1 MDLLQPE
8 QKLGI
13 YFQKEEKL
21 VEIFCTISKVFD
33 DRINIELPP
42 YFMRYIEF
50 LDVGKRLTIK
60 VFSKMGTIDFNGVVI
75 TSPLE
80 DDFSVELDY
89 NAMKLTPG
97 DEIPTIEAIE
107 KLNIKRGDED
117 FYVKTIEFSTESL
130 KFYSDKEFKQDESF
144 NCELILPKDY
154 GTISFR
160 GTVTDVDT
168 VYQNE
173 YTIAYSYMNEYDR
186 QTLLYYMYLYTNSIS
201 QDEI

>member
-1 MDLLQPE
+1 MDLLQPG

-13 YFQKEEKL
+13 NFQKDDKL

-33 DRINIELPP
+33 DRINIDLPQ
-42 YFMRYIEF
+42 YFMRYIDY

-60 VFSKMGTIDFNGVVI
+60 VFSKFGTVDFNGIVI

-97 DEIPTIEAIE
+97 EEIPRIEAIE
-107 KLNIKRGDED
+107 KINIKRKEDE
-117 FYVKTIEFSTESL
+117 FTANTIEISTESL
-130 KFYSDKEFKQDESF
+130 KFYSDKKFELEDTF
-144 NCELILPKDY
+144 NCELILPHDY

-160 GTVTDVDT
+160 ATVIDVDE

-173 YTIAYSYMNEYDR
+173 YTVSYSCMSEYDR
-186 QTLLYYMYLYTNSIS
+186 QALLYYIYLYASSIG
-201 QDEI
+201 

>member
-33 DRINIELPP
+33 DRVNIELPP